1 MISQYLSKLKEG
13 TGLVMFA
20 ILVVV
25 VFLVVLLM
33 PLAAIW
39 AINCLFPALAIPYS
53 FWTWLAVVVLTNYST
68 FTIKQSRK

>member
-1 MISQYLSKLKEG
+1 MSFMNQFKEG
-13 TGLVMFA
+13 TS
-20 ILVVV
+20 LVVFSLV
-25 VFLVVLLM
+25 VLFIVLAVLLM

-68 FTIKQSRK
+68 FTLKQSRK

>member
-1 MISQYLSKLKEG
+1 MKFMNQFKEG
-13 TGLVMFA
+13 TS
-20 ILVVV
+20 LVVFSLV
-25 VFLVVLLM
+25 VLFVVLAVLLM

>member
-1 MISQYLSKLKEG
+1 MSFMNQFKEG
-13 TGLVMFA
+13 TS
-20 ILVVV
+20 LVVFSLV
-25 VFLVVLLM
+25 VLFTVLAVLLM
-33 PLAAIW
+33 PLVAIW

>member
-1 MISQYLSKLKEG
+1 MSFMNQFKEG
-13 TGLVMFA
+13 TS
-20 ILVVV
+20 LVV
-25 VFLVVLLM
+25 FSLVVLFIVLAVLLL

>member
-1 MISQYLSKLKEG
+1 MSYLSKFKEG
-13 TGLVMFA
+13 TS
-20 ILVVV
+20 LVVFSLV
-25 VFLVVLLM
+25 VLFIVLAVLLM

>member
-1 MISQYLSKLKEG
+1 MSYLSKFKEG
-13 TGLVMFA
+13 TN
-20 ILVVV
+20 LVVFSLV
-25 VFLVVLLM
+25 VLFVVLAVLLM

>member
-1 MISQYLSKLKEG
+1 MNYLNQFKEG
-13 TGLVMFA
+13 TSLAMFTL
-20 ILVVV
+20 IVLF
-25 VFLVVLLM
+25 VFLAVLCM

-39 AINCLFPALAIPYS
+39 AVNCLFPALAIPYS

>member
-1 MISQYLSKLKEG
+1 MSFMNQFKEG
-13 TGLVMFA
+13 TS
-20 ILVVV
+20 LVVFSLV
-25 VFLVVLLM
+25 VLFVVLAVLLM

>member
-1 MISQYLSKLKEG
+1 MSYLSKFKEG
-13 TGLVMFA
+13 TS
-20 ILVVV
+20 LVVFSLV
-25 VFLVVLLM
+25 VLFTVLAVLLM

>member
-1 MISQYLSKLKEG
+1 MKFMNQFKEG
-13 TGLVMFA
+13 TS
-20 ILVVV
+20 LVVFSLV
-25 VFLVVLLM
+25 VLFIVLAVLLM

>member
-1 MISQYLSKLKEG
+1 MNYLSKFKEG
-13 TGLVMFA
+13 TS
-20 ILVVV
+20 LVVFSLV
-25 VFLVVLLM
+25 VLFVVLAVLLM